1 MSFGS
6 LAAIY
11 LVQSVPQGL
20 TWLAWD
26 SSTAGESLLQFRSR
40 LCTVHSDSISTR
52 VRVIKS
58 AVSHLEQ
65 KNAGGNRY
73 IDRIAAAAHG
83 NANHKVSR
91 FDELAG

>member
-1 MSFGS
+1 MPDFG
-6 LAAIY
+6 
-11 LVQSVPQGL
+11 LVG
-20 TWLAWD
+20 
-26 SSTAGESLLQFRSR
+26 TAGESLLQFVHV
-40 LCTVHSDSISTR
+40 CTVHSDSISTR